1 MPKPYTT
8 PDGEVRELTGDFFAS
23 AKRGR
28 PALPEALRKRR
39 VNLMLDPD
47 VAARLHDIDNS
58 SAFVNG
64 LLREKLG
71 MAKEL
76 E

>member
-1 MPKPYTT
+1 MPKPFTSS
-8 PDGEVRELTGDFFAS
+8 DGEVRALDDDFFAS

-28 PALPEALRKRR
+28 PALPAALRKRR

-47 VAARLHDIDNS
+47 VASRLQDIENS

-71 MAKEL
+71 MGKDL
-76 E
+76 G

>member
-1 MPKPYTT
+1 MTKAYTT
-8 PDGEVRELTGDFFAS
+8 PDGEVRELDRDFFAS
-23 AKRGR
+23 ATRGH
-28 PALPEALRKRR
+28 PALPEAQRKRR

-71 MAKEL
+71 MTKDL
-76 E
+76 G